1 MKKRAFLI
9 LSLAVILLFLGV
21 NINNAVTLDENPATN
36 EILTGSNDVNGE
48 NIKLKEAGSMIKA
61 SEVDF
66 NNLSMY
72 FQSCSIRMN
81 DNVYSRI
88 NEKSYA
94 DNPNIPLS
102 QLRYIKVLHYNY
114 NGEIQVGELIVNA
127 EIAEDCKNIFKE
139 LFQYKYQINSIRLID
154 DYWTENAESA
164 DNNSMSA
171 NNSSAFCYRVKTGGS
186 SLSNHALGYAVDIN
200 PVQNPYVSGTMVLPS
215 EGEAYVNRD
224 NGHTH
229 MIDHDDICYNI
240 FIKYGFTWGGDWNKP
255 KDYQHF
261 EKTKEQ

>member
-48 NIKLKEAGSMIKA
+48 NIKSKEAGSMIKA

-72 FQSCSIRMN
+72 FQSCSIPMN
-81 DNVYSRI
+81 DNVYNRI

-229 MIDHDDICYNI
+229 MIDHDDICYKI
-240 FIKYGFTWGGDWNKP
+240 FKKYGFTWGGDWNKP